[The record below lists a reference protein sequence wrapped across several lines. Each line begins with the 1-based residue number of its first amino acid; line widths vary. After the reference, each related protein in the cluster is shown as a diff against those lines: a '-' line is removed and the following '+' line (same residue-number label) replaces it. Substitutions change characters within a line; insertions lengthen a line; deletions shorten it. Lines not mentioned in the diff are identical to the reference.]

1 MYFLSFSFWFFF
13 FRYNRNFWY
22 LLFFLFYHRLFISP
36 SQLRELI
43 IRLFLLHFIGFLLWL
58 FRDLLLLR
66 LCLRLSIKCP
76 SGHRSIVVW
85 LIELLF
91 LRRVFNYLSLLF
103 FNNFEFII
111 FLLNSL
117 LLMMRLI
124 RCLLLAHGI
133 SVESVILLGGRFF
146 VGVLLELTF
155 LFSIIMIRLLLEGVL
170 VEVNRLHIER
180 RYQIN

>member
-1 MYFLSFSFWFFF
+1 MYFLDFSFWFFF
-13 FRYNRNFWY
+13 FRYNLNFY
-22 LLFFLFYHRLFISP
+22 YHLFLLFYHRLFISP
-36 SQLRELI
+36 SQLSELI
-43 IRLFLLHFIGFLLWL
+43 IWLFLLHFIGLLLWL

-66 LCLRLSIKCP
+66 LCLSLSIKC
-76 SGHRSIVVW
+76 SSCHRSSVVW

-91 LRRVFNYLSLLF
+91 LRRVFYYLSLLF

-111 FLLNSL
+111 FLLSIL
-117 LLMMRLI
+117 LLMMGLI
-124 RCLLLAHGI
+124 RCLLLTHGI
-133 SVESVILLGGRFF
+133 SVESVILLGRRFF

-155 LFSIIMIRLLLEGVL
+155 FFSIIMIRLLLERIL